1 MRPISGAWIVVCFTS
16 ACLSGFTA
24 DEAASSSSPPPNDRS
39 ATPVGGG
46 DDRMATASE
55 GDMPSAVPFTDEQ
68 DEETPPVMPADSLD
82 APRPPIELTDIDQAM
97 RVVTWGSTALTYEY
111 HPGNLRLLAN
121 VLAAFSSGSPVE
133 RRGRFLYT
141 SGCDPRQ
148 DADYCGAESFVE
160 VKPFLDAVG
169 LVGTIEFRPA
179 GAVQVGDYAGIIVD
193 ACEPNAWD
201 AAPLV
206 EYLNA
211 GGRLLILGD
220 NFCWSSGGTSAS
232 IANGLLEL
240 ASIGIRFSDL
250 DPAEPRFHEVSVAT
264 GLLQGVES
272 MRVFRYTPQSIESG
286 IDAVLVT
293 SSGIVIAR
301 DVH

>member
-121 VLAAFSSGSPVE
+121 VLAAFSGGSPVE

-201 AAPLV
+201 WV
-206 EYLNA
+206 
-211 GGRLLILGD
+211 
-220 NFCWSSGGTSAS
+220 SAS
-232 IANGLLEL
+232 DSAT
-240 ASIGIRFSDL
+240 SIRRT
-250 DPAEPRFHEVSVAT
+250 PPPRGERCHGAAA
-264 GLLQGVES
+264 GVES
-272 MRVFRYTPQSIESG
+272 MRVLRYTPQSIASSV
-286 IDAVLVT
+286 DAGLVT
-293 SSGIVIAR
+293 ANGIVIAR